1 MKKILSLVLALLLL
15 AVMLPTTAL
24 ADETL
29 ESMVYSASENATINL
44 GDGSFTIPSGVANGQ
59 SVPNNLTFVGNGA
72 DKTTCVVSGI
82 TSGESTA
89 TYFFDDVD
97 GGKKVTFKNVK
108 IDFGPFSDFDGFI
121 RAGDMTFENC
131 IIKGMG
137 ANWGSGDVVFNNC
150 IFQYPDIYNEWTY
163 NLWTYSGKSFSF
175 NGCTFETKLGGGDTT
190 NPGKAKFVNV
200 YNQAESTTQVE
211 ITATN
216 CTFTTEVVNNSVQPN
231 KTIFNI
237 GDGSAWDISISGANT
252 MNAKAAVCEKTGT
265 NLYGTMG
272 MRDDGINNNANTGI
286 TVKIENTSVW
296 ENGNKV
302 NDPPAPPTPPT
313 PPTDGTITIIVPS
326 TEETP
331 KTDDQ
336 KNPTTGA
343 NDVVAAAAALMAVSA
358 LGMAVLT
365 RKK

>member
-1 MKKILSLVLALLLL
+1 MKKFLSVVLAFLML

-24 ADETL
+24 ADETF
-29 ESMVYSASENATINL
+29 ENMVYSAHENDTINL
-44 GDGSFTIPSGVANGQ
+44 GDGSFTIPSSAPDGQSGQ

-89 TYFFDDVD
+89 TYFFD

-108 IDFGPFSDFDGFI
+108 IDFGPVSDFDGFI
-121 RAGDMTFENC
+121 RAGNMTFENC

-150 IFQYPDIYNEWTY
+150 TFQYPDTYNEWTY

-216 CTFTTEVVNNSVQPN
+216 CTFTTEVVNDSVQPN

-237 GDGSAWDISISGANT
+237 GNGSAWDISISGANT

-272 MRDDGINNNANTGI
+272 NDGINNNDNTGI
-286 TVKIENTSVW
+286 QVKIENTSVW
-296 ENGNKV
+296 ENGDNV

-313 PPTDGTITIIVPS
+313 DGPIVIIPPAEDP
-326 TEETP
+326 P
-331 KTDDQ
+331 QTDDQ
-336 KNPTTGA
+336 KNPATGA
-343 NDVVAAAAALMAVSA
+343 NDMVAAAAALMAVAA
-358 LGMAVLT
+358 LGMSILS

>member
-1 MKKILSLVLALLLL
+1 MKKFLSVVLAFLML
-15 AVMLPTTAL
+15 AVMLPTIAL

-29 ESMVYSASENATINL
+29 ENMVYSAHENDTINL
-44 GDGSFTIPSGVANGQ
+44 GDGSFTIPSSVADGK

-72 DKTTCVVSGI
+72 DKTTCAVSGI
-82 TSGESTA
+82 TPGESTA
-89 TYFFDDVD
+89 TYFFD

-150 IFQYPDIYNEWTY
+150 TFQYPDTYNEWTY

-175 NGCTFETKLGGGDTT
+175 NGCTFETKLGGGDET

-216 CTFTTEVVNNSVQPN
+216 CTFTTEVVNDSVQPN

-237 GDGSAWDISISGANT
+237 GNGSAWDISISGANT

-272 MRDDGINNNANTGI
+272 NDGINNNDNTGI
-286 TVKIENTSVW
+286 KVKIENTSVW
-296 ENGNKV
+296 ENGDKV

-313 PPTDGTITIIVPS
+313 DGPIVIITPA
-326 TEETP
+326 EDTP

-336 KNPTTGA
+336 KNPATGA
-343 NDVVAAAAALMAVSA
+343 NDMVAAAAPLMAVAA
-358 LGMAVLT
+358 LGMSILS

>member
-1 MKKILSLVLALLLL
+1 MKKLLSVALAFLML

-59 SVPNNLTFVGNGA
+59 SVPNNLTFVSN
-72 DKTTCVVSGI
+72 
-82 TSGESTA
+82 
-89 TYFFDDVD
+89 Y
-97 GGKKVTFKNVK
+97 
-108 IDFGPFSDFDGFI
+108 DGFI
-121 RAGDMTFENC
+121 RAGDMTFDNC

-137 ANWGSGDVVFNNC
+137 ANWGSGDVVFNSC
-150 IFQYPDIYNEWTY
+150 TFQYPDTYNEWTY
-163 NLWTYSGKSFSF
+163 NLWTYSGKSFAF
-175 NGCTFETKLGGGDTT
+175 NGCTFETKLGGGDET

-216 CTFTTEVVNNSVQPN
+216 CTFTTEVVNDSVQPN

-237 GDGSAWDISISGANT
+237 GNGSAWDISISGANT

-272 MRDDGINNNANTGI
+272 NDGINNNDNTGI
-286 TVKIENTSVW
+286 KVKIENTSVW

-313 PPTDGTITIIVPS
+313 DNKVIIITPA
-326 TEETP
+326 EDTP
-331 KTDDQ
+331 KTEDQ
-336 KNPTTGA
+336 KNPSTGA
-343 NDVVAAAAALMAVSA
+343 NDMVAAAAALMAVAA
-358 LGMAVLT
+358 LGMSILS

>member
-1 MKKILSLVLALLLL
+1 MKKLLSLVLALLLL
-15 AVMLPTTAL
+15 AVMLPVVSL

-44 GDGSFTIPSGVANGQ
+44 GDGSFTIPSGVANGKT
-59 SVPNNLTFVGNGA
+59 VPNNLTFVGNGA

-89 TYFFDDVD
+89 TYFFD

-108 IDFGPFSDFDGFI
+108 IDFGPVSNYDGFI

-150 IFQYPDIYNEWTY
+150 TFQYPDTYNEWTY

-175 NGCTFETKLGGGDTT
+175 DGCTFETKLGGGDTT

-216 CTFTTEVVNNSVQPN
+216 CTFTTEVVNDSVQPN

-237 GDGSAWDISISGANT
+237 GNGSAWDISISGANT

-272 MRDDGINNNANTGI
+272 NNDGINNNDNTGI
-286 TVKIENTSVW
+286 KVKIENTSVW
-296 ENGNKV
+296 GNGDKV
-302 NDPPAPPTPPT
+302 NDPPAPPT
-313 PPTDGTITIIVPS
+313 DGPS
-326 TEETP
+326 TIVIITPSEDTP

-336 KNPTTGA
+336 KNPSTGA

-358 LGMAVLT
+358 LGMAALT